1 MSRRFSIFAV
11 LLLLAAPALFAQ
23 SNGAPAIHIFGGWAY
38 GRTNGNEYLA
48 GTRQGA
54 FDNLTLALN
63 LAATPVEPLR
73 LEAQFSADIDRGDRE
88 TAFDFAFAEW
98 RFSDALRVRA
108 GKMKHP
114 FGIYTEIYDVGTL
127 RPFYSLPQSV
137 YGPTGTFAKAY
148 NGVGVSGFRKLGT
161 RWAVT
166 YDVYAGEL
174 DLPIA
179 DLSQDVFKTSKN
191 GELGVKNV
199 IGGRAVFET
208 PIDGLSFGASAYR
221 GTIDAAETRVH
232 HRAAGAQIEY
242 VNDRLSLRT
251 EWTDNATGASGEHA
265 GYVEAAWRF
274 TPRWQV
280 AGRLDGVQENR
291 DRTTDGRHNEASI
304 GVNYWFTRQFV
315 VKLSGHHIDGTHFAQ
330 PDAVTGRLENQTHL
344 LMFGAQFSF

>member
-1 MSRRFSIFAV
+1 MSRRFSIFAG
-11 LLLLAAPALFAQ
+11 LLLAAPALFAQ
-23 SNGAPAIHIFGGWAY
+23 SNGVPAIHVFGGWAY

-48 GTRQGA
+48 GTRQGE

-73 LEAQFSADIDRGDRE
+73 LEAQVSTEIDRGVRQ

-98 RFSDALRVRA
+98 RVSDALRIHG

-114 FGIYTEIYDVGTL
+114 FGIYTEIDDVGTL

-137 YGPTGTFAKAY
+137 YGPAGTLAEAY

-161 RWAVT
+161 RWAMT

-174 DLPIA
+174 DLPFA
-179 DLSQDVFKTSKN
+179 DFDREVFQADEN
-191 GELGVKNV
+191 GQLDVKNV
-199 IGGRAVFET
+199 IGGRAVLET

-221 GTIDAAETRVH
+221 GTMNGLETRVH
-232 HRAAGAQIEY
+232 HQAAGAQLEY
-242 VNDRLSLRT
+242 LTDRLSLRT
-251 EWTDNATGASGEHA
+251 EWTENVTGASGEHA
-265 GYVEAAWRF
+265 GYVEAAWHF
-274 TPRWQV
+274 TKHWQV
-280 AGRLDGVQENR
+280 AGRFDGVQEKH
-291 DRTTDGRHNEASI
+291 DRTIDGRHNEASV
-304 GVNYWFTRQFV
+304 GVNYWFTRRFV

-330 PDAVTGRLENQTHL
+330 PDAVTGRLQGDTRL